1 MKKILWIVVLFAWGQ
16 GVQAQSTLTKKELL
30 GRVLQLE
37 QVSIERSAQTLA
49 ERPAQQLMQQA
60 NLTLASR
67 APSDKREA
75 LAQDIQADVRKY
87 LDEAVPLV
95 RERAVRLAPGT
106 FSPALDDAF
115 SEDELRQLIAIIESP
130 VNRKYLRMRGDLQQV
145 LAERVV
151 ADTLDVIEPKV
162 TQLSQTIV
170 KRLKLQDAA
179 PPAVKSTPVA
189 KAAKTAKTDK
199 AGKKVKK

>member
-1 MKKILWIVVLFAWGQ
+1 MKKILWTLALLALCQ
-16 GVQAQSTLTKKELL
+16 GAQAQLTPTKKELL

-37 QVSIERSAQTLA
+37 QISIERSAQALA
-49 ERPAQQLMQQA
+49 ERPAQQLMEQA

-67 APSDKREA
+67 APSDQRDA
-75 LAQDIQADVRKY
+75 LTQAIQADVRKY

-106 FSPALDDAF
+106 IGPALDDAF
-115 SEDELRQLIAIIESP
+115 SEDELRQLVAIIESP
-130 VNRKYLRMRGDLQQV
+130 VNRKYLRMRGELQQA

-162 TQLSQTIV
+162 TLLSQTLV
-170 KRLKLQDAA
+170 KRLKLQDTA
-179 PPAVKSTPVA
+179 PPTVKSTPVA
-189 KAAKTAKTDK
+189 KSTPAAQK
-199 AGKKVKK
+199 AKKVKK

>member
-1 MKKILWIVVLFAWGQ
+1 
-16 GVQAQSTLTKKELL
+16 
-30 GRVLQLE
+30 
-37 QVSIERSAQTLA
+37 
-49 ERPAQQLMQQA
+49 MQQA

-95 RERAVRLAPGT
+95 RERAVRLAPATMG
-106 FSPALDDAF
+106 PVLDDAF

-130 VNRKYLRMRGDLQQV
+130 VNRKYLRMRGELQQA

-151 ADTLDVIEPKV
+151 ADTLEVIEPKV
-162 TQLSQTIV
+162 TLLSQTIV
-170 KRLKLQDAA
+170 KRLKLQDTA
-179 PPAVKSTPVA
+179 PPAVKSAPVA
-189 KAAKTAKTDK
+189 KAAKTAKTGK
-199 AGKKVKK
+199 VGKKVKK

>member
-1 MKKILWIVVLFAWGQ
+1 MKKILWIAVLFAWGQ
-16 GVQAQSTLTKKELL
+16 GVQAQPTPTKKELL

-37 QVSIERSAQTLA
+37 QISIERSAQALA

-75 LAQDIQADVRKY
+75 LAQDIQADVRTY

-95 RERAVRLAPGT
+95 RERAVRLAPATIG
-106 FSPALDDAF
+106 PVLDDAF

-130 VNRKYLRMRGDLQQV
+130 VNRKYLRMRGELQQA

-151 ADTLDVIEPKV
+151 ADTLEVIEPKV
-162 TQLSQTIV
+162 TLLSQTIV

-179 PPAVKSTPVA
+179 PPAVKSAPVA
-189 KAAKTAKTDK
+189 KAAKTDK
-199 AGKKVKK
+199 VGKKVKK